1 MSKHS
6 AFATNA
12 GTSNETTEATLAA
25 LATHIREFI
34 EQGTLDTRCAAKL
47 VKQLKKEAEA
57 EAVADSSKATK
68 QQQSELKN
76 AFGAVDAALRDHE
89 ARLLVNAHAT
99 LRAKDGVEGAGQP
112 N

>member
-47 VKQLKKEAEA
+47 VKQLKKEA